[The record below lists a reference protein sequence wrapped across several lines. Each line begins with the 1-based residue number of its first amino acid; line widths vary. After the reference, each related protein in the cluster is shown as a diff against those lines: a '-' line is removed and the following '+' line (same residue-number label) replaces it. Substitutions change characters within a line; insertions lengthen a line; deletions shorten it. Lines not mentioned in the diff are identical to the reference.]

1 MSVCLCN
8 NRNQETLLG
17 SCIIQVVQAWNA
29 DSGLAAVV
37 AVVAVVAA
45 AAAVA
50 VGETF
55 WSKSNLFAF

>member
-1 MSVCLCN
+1 MCN

-37 AVVAVVAA
+37 AAVAAVADVVAA
-45 AAAVA
+45 A